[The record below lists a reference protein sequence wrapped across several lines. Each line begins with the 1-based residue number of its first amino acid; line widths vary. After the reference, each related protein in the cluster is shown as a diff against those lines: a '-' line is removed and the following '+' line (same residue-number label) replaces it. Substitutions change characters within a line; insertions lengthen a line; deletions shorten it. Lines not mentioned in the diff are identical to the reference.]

1 MVKFRAVSQSR
12 QSLRQFQSSN
22 TGPLV
27 ISVRFFK
34 TLIWHLYDLQLWN
47 LAGKLVLPMILLIID
62 QVQEII

>member
-22 TGPLV
+22 TG
-27 ISVRFFK
+27 SFRFFK
-34 TLIWHLYDLQLWN
+34 TLIWHLCDLQLWN